1 MTLSSW
7 QLNSIDSSLIELA
20 LKEDLGHPFRDMT
33 TATLFPELERA
44 RATAKIISKHP
55 EPIVFCG
62 LPLIKAILN
71 QLTPDY
77 QLQVLIHDG
86 DTVAPGE
93 TLFNIEGS
101 ANALLMAERT
111 ILNFIQ
117 RLSAVASLTKKFVDA
132 VHGTTMKILDT
143 RKTTPGFRHLEKYAV
158 QCGGGVNHRMG
169 LYDALMVKDTHI
181 DALGGMSQ
189 ALQRLPENITEKYP
203 VIIEVR
209 TQDELNIVLEKAP
222 HKVSRVLL
230 DNMSLEEMA
239 KCVKLCQ
246 NIMPTEA
253 SGNMSLNTIRA
264 VAETGVDFASVGKLT
279 HSAGSVD
286 LSMKT
291 I

>member
-1 MTLSSW
+1 
-7 QLNSIDSSLIELA
+7 
-20 LKEDLGHPFRDMT
+20 
-33 TATLFPELERA
+33 
-44 RATAKIISKHP
+44 
-55 EPIVFCG
+55 
-62 LPLIKAILN
+62 
-71 QLTPDY
+71 
-77 QLQVLIHDG
+77 
-86 DTVAPGE
+86 
-93 TLFNIEGS
+93 
-101 ANALLMAERT
+101 
-111 ILNFIQ
+111 
-117 RLSAVASLTKKFVDA
+117 
-132 VHGTTMKILDT
+132 
-143 RKTTPGFRHLEKYAV
+143 
-158 QCGGGVNHRMG
+158 
-169 LYDALMVKDTHI
+169 MVKDTHI